1 MAMFG
6 SSYPGAYQQMTLP
19 QWQQMNQPQIPSQQM
34 MQSVQPPQ
42 MTQPTINSTIV
53 WVKSQKEAEDYLVAP
68 NNSMV
73 FMDEAMTHLYMK
85 SADQF
90 GRPSFSSKRLTDDTQ
105 EIIVEPSE
113 THESIDPDKYMTKD
127 EFKAWVDDTLEKR
140 LSELKQIRQGQRNN
154 GKQTEKRVSNE

>member
-1 MAMFG
+1 MAYYG
-6 SSYPGAYQQMTLP
+6 NSYPGTYQQMTVP
-19 QWQQMNQPQIPSQQM
+19 QWQQMSQQM
-34 MQSVQPPQ
+34 TQPIQTPQ
-42 MTQPTINSTIV
+42 MTQPMINNTIV

-90 GRPSFSSKRLTDDTQ
+90 GRPTFSSKRLTDDTPQ
-105 EIIVEPSE
+105 AVVDAPEPLE
-113 THESIDPDKYMTKD
+113 QLDADKYMTKD

-140 LSELKQIRQGQRNN
+140 LSELKQVRQNQRNN
-154 GKQTEKRVSNE
+154 KQTEKRSGNE

>member
-1 MAMFG
+1 MAYYG
-6 SSYPGAYQQMTLP
+6 NSYPGTYQQMTVP
-19 QWQQMNQPQIPSQQM
+19 QWQQMSQQM
-34 MQSVQPPQ
+34 TQPIQTPQ
-42 MTQPTINSTIV
+42 MTQPMINNTIV

-90 GRPSFSSKRLTDDTQ
+90 GRPTFSSKRLTDDTPQ
-105 EIIVEPSE
+105 TVVDAPEPLE
-113 THESIDPDKYMTKD
+113 QLDTDKYMTKD

-140 LSELKQIRQGQRNN
+140 LSELKQVRQNQRNN
-154 GKQTEKRVSNE
+154 KQTEKRSGNE